1 VSIVVDTLAV
11 AQLVARFAN
20 SFDLKD
26 WAALTECLHPEVYA
40 DYSELRGTSPEVM
53 SRQRFVELRR
63 TAHQH
68 LRTHHLSGNVDID
81 ISGTSGTVTASM
93 VIFRRNGADVRLD
106 THCMYVFG
114 VEQVEQR
121 WAIKSIVQKV
131 LINEGQ
137 PTIHSGIRK

>member
-1 VSIVVDTLAV
+1 MSNVVDTLAV

-26 WAALTECLHPEVYA
+26 WAALTECLHPEIYA
-40 DYSELRGTSPEVM
+40 DYSELRGTPPEVM

-63 TAHQH
+63 TALQD
-68 LRTHHLSGNVDID
+68 LRTHHLSGNVEID
-81 ISGTSGTVTASM
+81 ISGTSGTAKASM
-93 VIFRRNGADVRLD
+93 VIFRLNTEGNRLD
-106 THCMYVFG
+106 THCLYVLG

-131 LINEGQ
+131 LINDGL
-137 PTIHSGIRK
+137 PGIHSGIRQ